1 MLGGFVDVLLKVS
14 SRQIMKNKN
23 HDDCHWGNSL
33 KFLPWDNSFDKDNT
47 EKMISATVHEWYDA
61 KHRKDSLEEIEFI
74 NSIKIKQCPKC
85 GSASIVKNGFY
96 ISGYQKYLCK
106 NCGKKFSPLTNT
118 IFDSKKIPISEWIE
132 YLLHLF
138 EFHSITTSARDNR
151 NAYSTGKYWLIKV
164 FEVLKDIQDNV
175 ILEGIIYIDEIF
187 FPVIKHKTIIK
198 DNKKLRGISRNKIA
212 VATGVDDNGNI
223 LIIVEHTSKPSDT
236 STFKAYS
243 KHIKPGSHL
252 IHDGEKSHNIL
263 VEKLNLSQEIYKSND
278 TKGLS
283 DEDNP
288 LYKINHLHFLI
299 KRFMK
304 QHGGYNRDDL
314 QDWMNL
320 ICFVLS
326 KPYDRYDK
334 IKKFIEI
341 AINTPVRVK
350 YRDVMSK
357 ISDR

>member
-1 MLGGFVDVLLKVS
+1 
-14 SRQIMKNKN
+14 MKNNKKSFSFLN
-23 HDDCHWGNSL
+23 DPSL
-33 KFLPWDNSFDKDNT
+33 TSKLILSTLD
-47 EKMISATVHEWYDA
+47 EWYKA
-61 KHRKDSLEEIEFI
+61 KHRTSSKEEIELI
-74 NSIKIKQCPKC
+74 NNLYISQCPYCNSLNIVRNGHYTSGIQRYKC
-85 GSASIVKNGFY
+85 KDCNHYFNA
-96 ISGYQKYLCK
+96 
-106 NCGKKFSPLTNT
+106 LTNT

-187 FPVIKHKTIIK
+187 FPVIKSKEVIK
-198 DNKKLRGISRNKIA
+198 DGKKLRGISRNKIA
-212 VATGVDDNGNI
+212 VATGIDDNGNI

-236 STFKAYS
+236 STLKAYES
-243 KHIKPGSHL
+243 HIKPNSHL

-263 VEKLNLSQEIYKSND
+263 VEKLALTQEVYKTED
-278 TKGLS
+278 TKQLD

-288 LYKINHLHFLI
+288 LYKINHLHSLI

-304 QHGGYNRDDL
+304 AHGGYNRDDL

-320 ICFVLS
+320 ICFILS

-341 AINTPVRVK
+341 AIHTPSRVK

-357 ISDR
+357 RSDK